1 MVATDRPEWPVS
13 NVSDRPMEVF
23 SMARRL
29 DAGERARIEVV
40 AALMGMSTPDSAERN
55 TVSHLRRLGLIDEDG
70 NLTSRGNKWRAD
82 LSYGE
87 ACQEILDEIY
97 PDELGTLVDDDGS
110 PDATKVKTWFGHQG
124 YGDSNARQMS
134 ATYSTGSSR
143 D

>member
-1 MVATDRPEWPVS
+1 
-13 NVSDRPMEVF
+13 
-23 SMARRL
+23 MARRL